1 MCKDFA
7 VIQRSKVFFVYKR
20 SKGLGGFTDRQSP
33 KIQLKENTM
42 ATKAFK
48 ADKIESLK
56 EKISKAQVAIVTEY
70 RGLSVEE
77 ITNLRRRLQK
87 EDGDYTV
94 TKNTLAKIAVKDTE
108 FEVLT
113 DTLKGPIALAFG
125 FKDQVSP
132 AKALSSFIKEAK
144 KGEIIAAALDGKLLS
159 AAEAKALA
167 DLPSKEEIY
176 AKMLG
181 CINSPA
187 SGIANVTNTVLTQ
200 LVRTL
205 DAVKE
210 KLPA

>member
-1 MCKDFA
+1 
-7 VIQRSKVFFVYKR
+7 
-20 SKGLGGFTDRQSP
+20 
-33 KIQLKENTM
+33 M

-48 ADKIESLK
+48 ENKIESIK
-56 EKISKAQVAIVTEY
+56 EKISKATVAIVTEY
-70 RGLSVEE
+70 KGLSVDE
-77 ITNLRRRLQK
+77 ITQLRRSLQK

-94 TKNTLAKIAVKDTE
+94 TKNTLAKIALKGTE

-113 DTLKGPIALAFG
+113 DCFKGPIALALG

-132 AKALSSFIKEAK
+132 AKALSKFISEAK

-167 DLPSKEEIY
+167 TLPSKDEIF

-187 SGIANVTNTVLTQ
+187 SGIANATNSVITQ
-200 LVRTL
+200 LVRTMA
-205 DAVKE
+205 AVRDTKT
-210 KLPA
+210 A